1 MWSSTNLA
9 KVQQNGKPLGQWMYQ
24 AILNLISSL
33 LNLISSLLNLIGLGL
48 YQAKT
53 PMTLAYSISVYLRR
67 NRVLMPC
74 ELSESS
80 SPDQAG
86 SIQPSFSSRPLCDL
100 LSLTNGLTDTWLQ
113 LLSTPLQFPVRS
125 CWVLKRNSL
134 LRKHYFSST
143 LALIRLTLLL
153 NGFTECSCTLIV
165 AIDQE
170 AFKNHMWQVDW
181 NTWSNPGW

>member
-1 MWSSTNLA
+1 MQKSNFEGL
-9 KVQQNGKPLGQWMYQ
+9 
-24 AILNLISSL
+24 
-33 LNLISSLLNLIGLGL
+33 GLGL

-113 LLSTPLQFPVRS
+113 LLSTPVSSQIMLSSEKEFTAEKTLLQFYFGLAS
-125 CWVLKRNSL
+125 GL
-134 LRKHYFSST
+134 LF
-143 LALIRLTLLL
+143 
-153 NGFTECSCTLIV
+153 F
-165 AIDQE
+165 
-170 AFKNHMWQVDW
+170 
-181 NTWSNPGW
+181 